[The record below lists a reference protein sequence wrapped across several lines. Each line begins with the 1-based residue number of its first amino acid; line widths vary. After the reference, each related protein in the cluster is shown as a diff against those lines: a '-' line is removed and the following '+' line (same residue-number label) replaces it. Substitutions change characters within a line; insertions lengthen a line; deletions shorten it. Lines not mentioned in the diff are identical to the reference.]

1 MCSNDNWL
9 IQDIKSQ
16 QQQILSE
23 KLSQVLGKLNSI
35 CEAKELQEN
44 SEQFILGVKESTR
57 VICEEFTLN
66 FSEKTTSISD
76 LDQIPLPLDW

>member
-1 MCSNDNWL
+1 MCGNDNWL

-16 QQQILSE
+16 HQQILSE
-23 KLSQVLGKLNSI
+23 KLSQVLGRLNSI
-35 CEAKELQEN
+35 CEQYELHKN

-66 FSEKTTSISD
+66 FSENTTSISD
-76 LDQIPLPLDW
+76 LDQIPLPLEW